1 MKAASCTWLVSS
13 RPFCIRVAW
22 TVAALSVFTFS
33 SAAEEAQTRSL
44 TPKDKGASSAETIR
58 DGGFATLPMDPSKV
72 LPRKDSKASYRAIAR
87 TVAKEKGL
95 PFELLDAVIR
105 VESNYN
111 PAARG
116 GDGEVGLMQVMPPTA
131 RQLGF
136 SGTLQD
142 LADPETNI
150 RLGARYLIEAYRRA
164 DGDTCT
170 TVMKYRA
177 GWGETRFS
185 SLSVRYCVR
194 VRAHLASLGVKVT
207 GVVPEPT
214 FGFKRDE
221 FHQGVQ
227 LGSIAARKRL
237 ASGRKLKS
245 KVNWAAYDQR
255 MKELD
260 RRSKIGLGN

>member
-1 MKAASCTWLVSS
+1 MFRTGASC
-13 RPFCIRVAW
+13 RAAM
-22 TVAALSVFTFS
+22 VAAMATFWFLAPA
-33 SAAEEAQTRSL
+33 AAEDAPTRSL
-44 TPKDKGASSAETIR
+44 VPKEAAAPATP
-58 DGGFATLPMDPSKV
+58 DGGFATVPVDPA
-72 LPRKDSKASYRAIAR
+72 KALTKKGNKADYRAIAR
-87 TVAKEKGL
+87 SIAKEKGL
-95 PFELLDAVIR
+95 PFELLDAVMR

-111 PAARG
+111 AAARG

-136 SGTLQD
+136 SGSLQD

-185 SLSVRYCVR
+185 NLSVRYCVR
-194 VRAHLASLGVKVT
+194 VRQHLASLGVEPQ
-207 GVVPEPT
+207 GIVPEPT

-227 LGSIAARKRL
+227 LGSIAARRRL

-260 RRSKIGLGN
+260 RRSKVGLGN